1 MPCNGGISPKMLT
14 IGQRF
19 GDAIADADWFIAAL
33 QEE

>member
-1 MPCNGGISPKMLT
+1 MLT